1 MSCSEVMYQY
11 CPYLYQRPAPPHPH
25 AAPHPSV
32 AHAGNHPHAAH
43 HSPARPAPFQPF
55 STAVPTH
62 QYDRI
67 NVNQRLETSGLEL
80 CGASPAVG
88 GATAASSA
96 AAAAAATTGVVPQGQ
111 SSSAGS
117 IGSAPS
123 PASPRPAA
131 PQHRPPLTTSAQSS
145 RNLDDDRSTD
155 AIGGNAGAD
164 DSDDSESRAQ
174 YVSANCVV
182 FTHYRGDAASE
193 VEEHFQRALA
203 QDKLKDNSN
212 PMNTRNF
219 PPSFWKSHPDVYDYA
234 DPWHYTQHYPRA
246 MHEYHHH
253 HHNMAA
259 AASYN
264 SLLLN
269 RSLSA
274 HPSSHPGVA
283 AHHAH
288 TAATYKDWTTAT
300 PSQSLVDASSAPPY
314 PHGPYAP
321 LSSDYWT

>member
-11 CPYLYQRPAPPHPH
+11 YPYLYQRPPPPHPH

-32 AHAGNHPHAAH
+32 AHAGNPHTAH

-55 STAVPTH
+55 STATPTH

-67 NVNQRLETSGLEL
+67 NVNQRSLETAGLEL
-80 CGASPAVG
+80 CGGGGSAAAGGG
-88 GATAASSA
+88 GATV
-96 AAAAAATTGVVPQGQ
+96 AAATGVPQGQ

-123 PASPRPAA
+123 PASPRPA
-131 PQHRPPLTTSAQSS
+131 PQHRPPLTTSSQSS

-155 AIGGNAGAD
+155 AVGPNTATD

-182 FTHYRGDAASE
+182 FTHYRGDAATE

-203 QDKLKDNSN
+203 QDKPKDNNN
-212 PMNTRNF
+212 PMITRNF
-219 PPSFWKSHPDVYDYA
+219 PASFWKSHHEVYEYT
-234 DPWHYTQHYPRA
+234 DPWHSHYSQYHPRA
-246 MHEYHHH
+246 VHEYHHH
-253 HHNMAA
+253 HNMA

-269 RSLSA
+269 RSLG
-274 HPSSHPGVA
+274 HPSSHPGVP
-283 AHHAH
+283 HHAH
-288 TAATYKDWTTAT
+288 TAASYKDWTSAT